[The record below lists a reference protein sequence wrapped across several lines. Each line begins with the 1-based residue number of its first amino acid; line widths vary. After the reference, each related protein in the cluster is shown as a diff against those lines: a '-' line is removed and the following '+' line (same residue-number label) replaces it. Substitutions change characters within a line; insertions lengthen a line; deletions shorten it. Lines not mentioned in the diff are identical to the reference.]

1 MLLTFTCSNTHK
13 RVAYPIHRVE
23 SIKDNEDGR
32 ARVYLSEMRGESI
45 ITVES
50 FDELVSSHSTKQHTS
65 EPPFIALDG
74 KLTKAE
80 LKELIMLQ
88 AKAMNKELQKE

>member
-1 MLLTFTCSNTHK
+1 MLLAFTCSNTHT

-23 SIKDNEDGR
+23 SIKDNQDGR
-32 ARVYLSEMRGESI
+32 ARVYLSDMRGESI
-45 ITVES
+45 VTVES
-50 FDELVSSHSTKQHTS
+50 FDELVFNHSTKQHTS

-80 LKELIMLQ
+80 LKELVMLQ
-88 AKAMNKELQKE
+88 AKAMNKELLKE